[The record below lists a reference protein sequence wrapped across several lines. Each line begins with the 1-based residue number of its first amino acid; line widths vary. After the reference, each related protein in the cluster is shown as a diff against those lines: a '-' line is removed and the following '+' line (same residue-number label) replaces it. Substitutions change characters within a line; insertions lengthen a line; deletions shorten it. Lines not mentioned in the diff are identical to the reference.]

1 LNMGA
6 VTRTHD
12 SARAAVQ
19 ALRAGVDVLLMPP
32 SPRQARDGLVR
43 AVKEGR
49 LSSQRL
55 TQAATRHVALLT
67 HQRAQGFRTR
77 RPGSSWG
84 VSTRWSAAALTS
96 VAGPCSGRLVGRRV
110 HVTGDAAA
118 VGSFKAV
125 ARDEGL
131 RVGRRGTTVRLLG
144 VGAGPARGDVVV
156 ALDAPHVLGD
166 SRARTAKLAT
176 YGQTA
181 GAVRSLVGVLLGRQ
195 SAPGHLPVPV
205 DGVPRTGC

>member
-1 LNMGA
+1 MTDALNMGA
-6 VTRTHD
+6 VTSTHD
-12 SARAAVQ
+12 SARSAVQ

-55 TQAATRHVALLT
+55 AQAATRHVALLQ
-67 HQRAQGFRTR
+67 HQRAQDLRTR

-118 VGSFKAV
+118 VGLFKAV

-131 RVGRRGTTVRLLG
+131 RVGRRGTTVRQG
-144 VGAGPARGDVVV
+144 SNA
-156 ALDAPHVLGD
+156 
-166 SRARTAKLAT
+166 
-176 YGQTA
+176 
-181 GAVRSLVGVLLGRQ
+181 
-195 SAPGHLPVPV
+195 
-205 DGVPRTGC
+205 